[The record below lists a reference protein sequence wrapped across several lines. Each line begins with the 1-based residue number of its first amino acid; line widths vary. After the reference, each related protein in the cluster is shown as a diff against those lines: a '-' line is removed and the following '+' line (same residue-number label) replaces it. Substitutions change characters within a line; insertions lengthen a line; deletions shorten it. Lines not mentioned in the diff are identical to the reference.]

1 MVRIIIALCLA
12 GASAW
17 VAPRRPLAAPS
28 VLRAEGEDM
37 ELGLEAM
44 FDLFDD
50 ADHVAIFK
58 TSLSSR

>member
-1 MVRIIIALCLA
+1 MVRILAAALCLA

-17 VAPRRPLAAPS
+17 VAPRRPLAAAPS

-44 FDLFDD
+44 FDLFD
-50 ADHVAIFK
+50 
-58 TSLSSR
+58 